1 MRFFVDANRAFLVA
15 SIYSFYSATTP
26 STERCW
32 VELYPAYA
40 HFARKKRRD
49 PCLYGQ
55 PAP

>member
-32 VELYPAYA
+32 VELYPPYA